1 MCKAIHYPEMN
12 CKEYQED
19 LRIKAA
25 NDKAAQETQKMLEVY
40 FICLP
45 YILCRLYIN
54 VTLVALISVEV
65 TILCA
70 VNIIELAKKNY
81 SYR

>member
-1 MCKAIHYPEMN
+1 MN

-40 FICLP
+40 KP
-45 YILCRLYIN
+45 YTLTCYIPGYT
-54 VTLVALISVEV
+54 V
-65 TILCA
+65 
-70 VNIIELAKKNY
+70 
-81 SYR
+81 YRIWSQKERPCIVLMITAG